1 MRTEDIVKETLN
13 KVAED
18 EVNHILSCVEDSKI
32 TSWSFCESFVKN
44 FNKLNKLKN
53 YDTIKEQTEIL

>member
-18 EVNHILSCVEDSKI
+18 EVNHILSCVENGKI

-44 FNKLNKLKN
+44 FNKLNNL
-53 YDTIKEQTEIL
+53 I

>member
-18 EVNHILSCVEDSKI
+18 EVNHILSCVENSKI
-32 TSWSFCESFVKN
+32 ASWSFCESFVKN
-44 FNKLNKLKN
+44 FNKLKN
-53 YDTIKEQTEIL
+53 IL